1 MSATAEAP
9 GPGTPLLVVEDLV
22 AGYEPGVPIVRGAS
36 IRVDLRE
43 IVVVLGPNGA
53 GKSSFIKAIAGLVP
67 VSAGSVRLDGDDIT
81 NVSAHRLVRRGLAFV
96 PQTENI
102 FPLMTIEDNLKV
114 AGGVLPKALV
124 APRIA
129 AMYDLFP
136 DLRERRR
143 TAAGNLSGG
152 QRQMLAV
159 ARALMV
165 DPKLLVLDEPSAG
178 LSPKF
183 VSTVFEML
191 AAVRRTGVT
200 ILLVEQNA
208 KAALAIGDRA
218 YVLVEGRE
226 AHEGPAADLWNDPTV
241 AELYLGQRHP
251 TPTEGAAR

>member
-1 MSATAEAP
+1 MADHVLHVRE
-9 GPGTPLLVVEDLV
+9 LV

-36 IRVDLRE
+36 IRVDEGE

-67 VSAGSVRLDGDDIT
+67 VSSGSVLLDGVEIA
-81 NVSAHRLVRRGLAFV
+81 SLPAHQMVRRGLAFV

-102 FPLMTIEDNLKV
+102 FPLMTVEDNLKV
-114 AGGVLPKALV
+114 SGGILPKAEV
-124 APRIA
+124 PRRIED
-129 AMYDLFP
+129 MYQLFP

-143 TAAGNLSGG
+143 TPAGNLSGG
-152 QRQMLAV
+152 QRQMVAV

-165 DPKLLVLDEPSAG
+165 RPKLLVLDEPSAG

-183 VSTVFEML
+183 VSMVFRML
-191 AAVRRTGVT
+191 ADVRKAGVT

-208 KAALAIGDRA
+208 RAALAIGDRA

-226 AHEGPAADLWNDPTV
+226 AHEGPAAALWQDPVV
-241 AELYLGQRHP
+241 AELYLGQRGH
-251 TPTEGAAR
+251 AAKEEARP